1 MRANVLGPLTLRHGA
16 LSGVPSAM
24 KPRKVL
30 SLLLLSDGRMV
41 PVQAL
46 MAELWGDQPPRTG
59 LTTLQTYVLHLRKLL
74 AQVLGMPSAA
84 VTRDVLQTRPGGYAL
99 ALRPGQLD
107 VHDYRSLVAQAECAL
122 EVGDERAADAAFR
135 RALALWQGP
144 ALVDVSPHGRPL
156 QAEVA
161 RLEQSRLT
169 VTERGI
175 ETRLRLGAH
184 LEVLS
189 DLASLVVEHRFHEG
203 LHSQYMLA
211 LHRSG
216 QRTRALAVYQRL
228 RMTMA
233 EDLGLEPS
241 VKLQRLQ
248 QAVLVSDPRLDHE
261 AGAPGRGPV
270 VA

>member
-1 MRANVLGPLTLRHGA
+1 MRVNVLGPLTLRHGA

-30 SLLLLSDGRMV
+30 SLLALGDGRMV
-41 PVQAL
+41 PVRSL

-59 LTTLQTYVLHLRKLL
+59 LTTLQTYILHLRKLL
-74 AQVLGMPSAA
+74 AQVLGIPSAGVA
-84 VTRDVLQTRPGGYAL
+84 REVLQTRPGGYAL
-99 ALRPGQLD
+99 ALCPGQLD
-107 VHDYRSLVAQAECAL
+107 VHDYRALVAEGDGAL
-122 EVGDERAADAAFR
+122 EAGDEQAADAAFR
-135 RALALWQGP
+135 RALALWHGP
-144 ALVDVSPHGRPL
+144 ALVDVTPHGRPL

-175 ETRLRLGAH
+175 ETRLRLGGH

-203 LHSQYMLA
+203 IHGQYMLA

-216 QRTRALAVYQRL
+216 QRTRALAAYQRL
-228 RMTMA
+228 RTAMT
-233 EDLGLEPS
+233 EELGLEPS
-241 VKLQRLQ
+241 AKLQRLQ
-248 QAVLVSDPRLDHE
+248 RAVLASDPRLDHE
-261 AGAPGRGPV
+261 AGAPGPGPV